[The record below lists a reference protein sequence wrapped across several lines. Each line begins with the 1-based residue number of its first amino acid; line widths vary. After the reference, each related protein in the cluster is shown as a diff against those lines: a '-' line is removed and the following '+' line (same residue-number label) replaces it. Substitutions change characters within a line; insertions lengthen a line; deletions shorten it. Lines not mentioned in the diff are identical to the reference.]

1 MTRQGKDTT
10 ILQTTDKMN
19 AFVRNISLWTQKI
32 LQENIFDMFP
42 CLCKCKADNL
52 NLDQV
57 KNVIIAHLNGL
68 QERFQHYFA
77 EIDVTKY
84 DWIRNPFL
92 ADPSTSGL
100 STEEEE
106 QLIDLSSDQS
116 LKMVFQTTPVPK
128 FWISINGALWENNES
143 SSAIFNF
150 VYVWARMFS
159 IGSTDVSIQKS
170 CGRRGWA
177 ANSSGYEHRTQ
188 VRFSMQQQAGSTFS
202 LIKVSVQ

>member
-1 MTRQGKDTT
+1 
-10 ILQTTDKMN
+10 MN
-19 AFVRNISLWTQKI
+19 AFVRKISLWTQKI
-32 LQENIFDMFP
+32 RQENIFDMFP

-100 STEEEE
+100 YTQEEE

-116 LKMVFQTTPVPK
+116 LKMVFHTTPVPT
-128 FWISINGALWENNES
+128 FWISINGEYPLLSEKAMKVLLPFSTSYMCEQGFSAL
-143 SSAIFNF
+143 A
-150 VYVWARMFS
+150 AL
-159 IGSTDVSIQKS
+159 KS
-170 CGRRGWA
+170 KYRNRVDAEAELRIAVGTNIA
-177 ANSSGYEHRTQ
+177 HR
-188 VRFSMQQQAGSTFS
+188 FASLCHSKQAQPSH
-202 LIKVSVQ
+202 